1 MAKPFDATTK
11 HLIEARPKDWLDY
24 LGLPAQTVRVIDA
37 DVSTV
42 TADADKVLMVDADPP
57 YIAHFDLQAE
67 YKPRDNE
74 RFMVYNV
81 LLGYQHNVLVRTVI
95 FLLRPAADGPLM
107 REPLQRG
114 FPDKLPYLHF
124 EFRVVRVWEQSV
136 QTFLQGGLGT
146 LPLAPISAVEPGA
159 LPAVIRQMEQR
170 IETEAPDDAGELWAS
185 TYILMGLR
193 YPPQVAA
200 QLLKGVRAMKES
212 STYQEI
218 KNEGRAEGRTEGRAE
233 GRSEGRA
240 EGRFEGKTEEARGV
254 LLRLGS
260 KRFGEPDSRVQA
272 YLNTVD
278 QIETLDLLIDRI
290 LDVESWGELLSA
302 V

>member
-1 MAKPFDATTK
+1 MSKPFDATTK
-11 HLIEARPKDWLDY
+11 HLIEGHPKDWLDF
-24 LGLPAQTVRVIDA
+24 LGLPARSVTVIDA

-42 TADADKVLMVDADPP
+42 TADADKVLRVEADPP
-57 YIAHFDLQAE
+57 YIAHLDLQAD
-67 YKPRDNE
+67 YKPRMNE

-81 LLGYQHNVLVRTVI
+81 LLGYQHDILVRTII

-107 REPLQRG
+107 RAPLQRQ
-114 FPDKLPYLHF
+114 FPAEAPYLQF
-124 EFRVVRVWEQSV
+124 GFRVVRVWEQPV
-136 QTFLQGGLGT
+136 QTFLQGGVGT
-146 LPLAPISAVEPGA
+146 LPLAPISDVAPEA

-170 IETEAPDDAGELWAS
+170 IEAEAPDDAGELWAS

-193 YPPQVAA
+193 YPSEFAG

-218 KNEGRAEGRTEGRAE
+218 KNEGRVEGRVEGQSEGRTE
-233 GRSEGRA
+233 
-240 EGRFEGKTEEARGV
+240 EARAV

-260 KRFGEPDSRVQA
+260 KRFGAPDAGVQA
-272 YLNTVD
+272 AINTVD

-290 LDVESWGELLSA
+290 LDVESWGELLNA
-302 V
+302 I

>member
-1 MAKPFDATTK
+1 
-11 HLIEARPKDWLDY
+11 
-24 LGLPAQTVRVIDA
+24 
-37 DVSTV
+37 
-42 TADADKVLMVDADPP
+42 
-57 YIAHFDLQAE
+57 
-67 YKPRDNE
+67 
-74 RFMVYNV
+74 
-81 LLGYQHNVLVRTVI
+81 
-95 FLLRPAADGPLM
+95 
-107 REPLQRG
+107 
-114 FPDKLPYLHF
+114 
-124 EFRVVRVWEQSV
+124 
-136 QTFLQGGLGT
+136 
-146 LPLAPISAVEPGA
+146 
-159 LPAVIRQMEQR
+159 
-170 IETEAPDDAGELWAS
+170 
-185 TYILMGLR
+185 
-193 YPPQVAA
+193 
-200 QLLKGVRAMKES
+200 MKES